1 MVTLIKNTELY
12 APEYFGKKDILLA
25 GSKIAAIGESIEIPK
40 SISVTIVDGAGLICT
55 PGFIDAHVH
64 IAGAGGEGG
73 PATRTPELKLSQ
85 MITAGVTTV
94 IGCLGT
100 DGFTRSVESVLMKVK
115 SLRAEGVSAWMY
127 TGAYQVPTPSITG
140 DFGKD
145 IALFEEIIGVGEVAI
160 SDHRS
165 SCPTIDELMRITAHA
180 RVAGML
186 SGCAGIVNIH
196 MGDAKDPFRPLY
208 QVAEKSMMTL
218 RQFLPTHINR
228 NDYIFEDAKTY
239 GKEGYVDITTSSFPY
254 FPDEEIKPS
263 SAIRLLMEAGVPIE
277 HITFTSDACGSL
289 PRFDLKTG
297 ELISL
302 DTGLPASNLAEVRD
316 AVLIEKIPL
325 QTALMVSTSNPA
337 QILKLKNKGRIRM
350 GMDADMILLDK
361 DLNLHSVFA
370 LGERMMENGVLLKKG
385 AYER

>member
-1 MVTLIKNTELY
+1 MLALIKNTEVY
-12 APEYFGKKDILLA
+12 APEFLGKKDILLA
-25 GSKIAAIGESIEIPK
+25 GSKIAAIGNDIEIPK
-40 SISVTIVDGAGLICT
+40 NLPVKVVDGSGLICA
-55 PGFIDAHVH
+55 PGLIDAHVH

-73 PATRTPELKLSQ
+73 PATRTPELMLSR
-85 MITAGVTTV
+85 MIAAGVTTV

-145 IALFEEIIGVGEVAI
+145 IALFEEIIGVGEMAI

-165 SCPTIDELMRITAHA
+165 SCPTIDELIRITAHA

-208 QVAEKSMMTL
+208 QVAEKSMMSL

-239 GKEGYVDITTSSFPY
+239 GKEGYVDITTSSYPY

-263 SAIRLLMEAGVPIE
+263 KAIRLLMEAGVPIE

-297 ELISL
+297 ELVSL

-316 AVLIEKIPL
+316 AALVEKIPL
-325 QTALMVSTSNPA
+325 QTALMVSTCNPA
-337 QILKLKNKGRIRM
+337 QILKLKNKGRIRV
-350 GMDADMILLDK
+350 GMDADMILLDQ
-361 DLNLHSVFA
+361 DLKLMSVFA
-370 LGERMMENGVLLKKG
+370 MGQQMMEKGVLLKKG
-385 AYER
+385 AYDK